1 MGLVFI
7 ERIHCFA
14 FRPNDTMPFFCCVS
28 KGGRFALNEI
38 YLDLAGVLMW
48 DDFGYS
54 ESSEMKI
61 VDISDILGAVLFEH
75 YGIVECIRFPDPLG
89 VKE

>member
-1 MGLVFI
+1 MRSI
-7 ERIHCFA
+7 
-14 FRPNDTMPFFCCVS
+14 
-28 KGGRFALNEI
+28 
-38 YLDLAGVLMW
+38 LDLAGVLMW

-89 VKE
+89 IKE